1 MEKKETRLR
10 AMRSNVDPAQIRE
23 LEASREMLKFWQK
36 QLKSM
41 AWNVENEYGIDVKAL
56 LPIEP
61 IASQPCTST
70 RRIRR

>member
-1 MEKKETRLR
+1 LEKKETRLR

-61 IASQPCTST
+61 IPSQPCTST